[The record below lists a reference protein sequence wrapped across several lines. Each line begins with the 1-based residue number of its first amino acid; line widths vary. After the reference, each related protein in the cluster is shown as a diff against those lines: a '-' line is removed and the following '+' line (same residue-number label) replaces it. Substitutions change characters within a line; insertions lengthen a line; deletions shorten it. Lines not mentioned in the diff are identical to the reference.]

1 MYDWDY
7 TPPTPSDLGDH
18 EVPREGDELHDVR
31 VALLVS
37 GGIAAY
43 TTPTL
48 ARSLRRRGAEVQAF
62 CSTEA
67 LRFVSAE
74 TLAWA
79 TTQPVVTRLGS
90 DAEHLSDSAP
100 FDVYL
105 VAPASYNTIG
115 KAASGIADTVVTAT
129 IASALGRM
137 EQGRAAVLL
146 APTMHGTM
154 HTSLLVENCRK
165 LAEFG
170 VRIVPPRDEYGK
182 HNLPRD
188 EDLVVEVRAA
198 VERLRSGRSVR

>member
-1 MYDWDY
+1 MNEWDY

-18 EVPREGDELHDVR
+18 QVPREGDELHEVR

-48 ARSLRRRGAEVQAF
+48 ARSLRRHGAVVQAF
-62 CSTEA
+62 CSSEA
-67 LRFVSAE
+67 LRYVSDEA
-74 TLAWA
+74 LAWA

-90 DAEHLSDSAP
+90 DAEHLSDAAP

-115 KAASGIADTVVTAT
+115 KIASGIADTVVTAT

-154 HTSLLVENCRK
+154 HTSVLVENCRK
-165 LAEFG
+165 LAESG
-170 VRIVPPRDEYGK
+170 VRVVPPRDEYGK
-182 HNLPRD
+182 HNLPKD
-188 EDLVVEVRAA
+188 EILVAEVCTA
-198 VERLRSGRSVR
+198 VECLRSGRTVR